1 MANMNSDI
9 YRPGGEGTMQA
20 DRWRSL
26 GLRGALAIIFG
37 LIALIWPGIT
47 VRALVIVFGI
57 YALINGLA
65 ALWGAFRDRE
75 TEERGWLIFSGLI
88 SLAAGI
94 AALVWPRITA
104 LALIWLIG
112 AWFLITGVFE
122 LVGAVMRRGGVGGQG
137 LMGLSGALSVI
148 FGLVLVIWPGA
159 GAAALSWL
167 IGIFAI
173 VVGLTML
180 YLAFRARQMHPTPS
194 RARAEHGMDEGHRRA
209 A

>member
-9 YRPGGEGTMQA
+9 YRSGGGTAMLPG
-20 DRWRSL
+20 RWQSL
-26 GLRGALAIIFG
+26 VVRGVLAIIFG

-47 VRALVIVFGI
+47 VRVLVIVFGI
-57 YALINGLA
+57 YALINGLT

-75 TEERGWLIFSGLI
+75 VQARAWLMLSGVI

-94 AALVWPRITA
+94 AALVWPGITA
-104 LALIWLIG
+104 LALMWLIG
-112 AWFLITGVFE
+112 AWFLVTGAFE
-122 LVGAVMRRGGVGGQG
+122 LVGAVMRRGRAGTEGLAGV
-137 LMGLSGALSVI
+137 SGALSVI

-167 IGIFAI
+167 IGVFAI
-173 VVGLTML
+173 LVGLAML
-180 YLAFRARQMHPTPS
+180 YLAFRARMQQPS
-194 RARAEHGMDEGHRRA
+194 GRTKAEHGMDRGHRHA

>member
-9 YRPGGEGTMQA
+9 YRPGGGTAMQPG
-20 DRWRSL
+20 RWGSL
-26 GLRGALAIIFG
+26 VVRGVLAIIFG

-57 YALINGLA
+57 YAIVNGLTV
-65 ALWGAFRDRE
+65 LWGAFRDRE
-75 TEERGWLIFSGLI
+75 VEERAWLIFSGII

-94 AALVWPRITA
+94 GALVWPAITA

-122 LVGAVMRRGGVGGQG
+122 LVGAVMRRGGAGTEG
-137 LMGLSGALSVI
+137 LMGVSGALSVI

-173 VVGLTML
+173 VVGLAML
-180 YLAFRARQMHPTPS
+180 YLAFRVRMQQPTPT